1 MDYADLNNNLK
12 IKNLQFWYGPVT
24 ENLINNNELVMD
36 QFGINFYASRSPLI
50 PLYIYVVYKF
60 ISTNIY
66 VIFIL
71 KNIFFTSLIIL
82 ISKKIFKK
90 NFEVIVYSALPFAIP
105 FNSINFLQLVPAEG
119 FLLFIYNFFLNFIFK
134 FKIESLILGVL
145 IFFFF
150 LQNLL
155 WFISVFFQ
163 LFFGCL
169 I

>member
-1 MDYADLNNNLK
+1 MKIFLLSIISYINKLKLIYIFFLINLLVGLISILYCNLLLGIGVDYADLNNNLK

-82 ISKKIFKK
+82 ISKKYLKK
-90 NFEVIVYSALPFAIP
+90 TL
-105 FNSINFLQLVPAEG
+105 
-119 FLLFIYNFFLNFIFK
+119 K
-134 FKIESLILGVL
+134 
-145 IFFFF
+145 
-150 LQNLL
+150 
-155 WFISVFFQ
+155 
-163 LFFGCL
+163 
-169 I
+169 